1 MYTRRKEYAQSEKV
15 AVVASSNAFVTLTP
29 SVIFL
34 RKCHLPRGGRLGLA
48 QFSKIGVM
56 IVCRSRMRREQA
68 PALRVCADFKII
80 AMILQ

>member
-1 MYTRRKEYAQSEKV
+1 MYTRRKEYAQSEEV
-15 AVVASSNAFVTLTP
+15 DVVASSSAFVSLTP

-56 IVCRSRMRREQA
+56 IVCRSRIAGGET
-68 PALRVCADFKII
+68 PPLRDSDNFKIGALI
-80 AMILQ
+80 